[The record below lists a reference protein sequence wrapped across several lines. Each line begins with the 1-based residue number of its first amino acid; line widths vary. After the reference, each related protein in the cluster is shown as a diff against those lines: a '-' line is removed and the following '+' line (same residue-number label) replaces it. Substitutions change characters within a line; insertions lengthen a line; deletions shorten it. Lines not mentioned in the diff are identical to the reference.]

1 MTRACQIDGLPL
13 SEQPISTHV
22 ATRSPSS
29 ASTQVFLQ
37 PIAMP
42 RWSISTRSL
51 YRPSAAVP
59 SAVPPVIGELGA
71 PFTSPQ
77 RPCDVTTGAFH
88 ISFVNDVGL
97 VLRSAEA
104 GGVVN
109 SKYHAQAQQGM

>member
-1 MTRACQIDGLPL
+1 MLGWLPL
-13 SEQPISTHV
+13 KQKP
-22 ATRSPSS
+22 
-29 ASTQVFLQ
+29 LQ
-37 PIAMP
+37 LRPGTAGALG
-42 RWSISTRSL
+42 RCTDRVRQ
-51 YRPSAAVP
+51 YRVP
-59 SAVPPVIGELGA
+59 SPPVIGELGA

-88 ISFVNDVGL
+88 IRFVNDVGL

>member
-1 MTRACQIDGLPL
+1 MAAAETEAP
-13 SEQPISTHV
+13 ST
-22 ATRSPSS
+22 
-29 ASTQVFLQ
+29 ASRHSRRTG
-37 PIAMP
+37 
-42 RWSISTRSL
+42 SL

-59 SAVPPVIGELGA
+59 SAFPPVIGELGA
-71 PFTSPQ
+71 PFTPPQ

-109 SKYHAQAQQGM
+109 STRDDQPIQQLALRGVFRIQLPLA

>member
-1 MTRACQIDGLPL
+1 MAAAETEDP
-13 SEQPISTHV
+13 ST
-22 ATRSPSS
+22 
-29 ASTQVFLQ
+29 AS
-37 PIAMP
+37 
-42 RWSISTRSL
+42 RHSRRTRSL

-88 ISFVNDVGL
+88 IRFVNDVGL